1 MNLSKYI
8 TLFLTVFFLNGCSTI
23 KDNLSLKKKTNVDQ
37 FLVDKKD
44 PLVLPPDFDELPL
57 PTSLTTQE
65 IEAEE
70 KDENFN
76 IKKLLNNKSKVN
88 LADNNVQKTEPS
100 IKKLIM
106 KKINKN

>member
-70 KDENFN
+70 KDE
-76 IKKLLNNKSKVN
+76 KVF
-88 LADNNVQKTEPS
+88 LDTEPVIFGMIEKDLWLGDS
-100 IKKLIM
+100 GV
-106 KKINKN
+106 